1 MGHIPG
7 HTHIPTDI
15 KVAVLLVQH
24 AEHLAGQP
32 LPQDVLNIDLKP
44 EEIVGPGPCCRRGG
58 GGVVVERRGKG
69 GEGEPCSQACW
80 PGGGSEGHDGLQG
93 EDPPSRNLAPGS
105 GSG

>member
-58 GGVVVERRGKG
+58 GGGGGGGEERKG
-69 GEGEPCSQACW
+69 GR
-80 PGGGSEGHDGLQG
+80 GGTLQSGL
-93 EDPPSRNLAPGS
+93 LARRRQ
-105 GSG
+105 

>member
-7 HTHIPTDI
+7 HTHIPTNI
-15 KVAVLLVQH
+15 KVAVLLVEH

-44 EEIVGPGPCCRRGG
+44 EEMVGPGPCCRGAGGWWRGEG
-58 GGVVVERRGKG
+58 RGERGKPAVRTAG
-69 GEGEPCSQACW
+69 QEEAVRGTMGCRVRTLPAGTLPQ
-80 PGGGSEGHDGLQG
+80 
-93 EDPPSRNLAPGS
+93 GS